1 MDLVFLIESSL
12 KDSKLSSF
20 VTVVAHIGPRH
31 TACDQK
37 LFDNCI
43 RVSMTSFKFWKM
55 SILMACSATNTFND
69 ISSANV
75 DQKLMAGY
83 SRPSS
88 CPRDNCN
95 KNIGSIDIRQ
105 HLHKH
110 LYNANITNIH
120 ACPRRACEVF
130 PRCFPCRA
138 QSPIYNSKVFPLQV
152 YVQVRIGKSFRVLL
166 YRPSCSLI
174 DSLTSLSYSFA
185 CVSRWRAI
193 DGITTRTSLLS
204 RYSLQ
209 QSMFAPLSKFGSIQI
224 RKADRVGNS
233 LCIRRSSDI
242 PASMDITL
250 KITFSTLC
258 TGLQRSEACSYI
270 VGSSPGVCSMEMQTL
285 PSA

>member
-1 MDLVFLIESSL
+1 MDLMFLIESSL
-12 KDSKLSSF
+12 KDSKPSSS
-20 VTVVAHIGPRH
+20 VTVVAHIGLRH

-37 LFDNCI
+37 PFENCI
-43 RVSMTSFKFWKM
+43 RVLMTSFKFWKR
-55 SILMACSATNTFND
+55 SILMAYSATNTFND

-88 CPRDNCN
+88 CPRDNYN
-95 KNIGSIDIRQ
+95 KNIESIDIRQ
-105 HLHKH
+105 QLHKH
-110 LYNANITNIH
+110 LYNVNITNIH
-120 ACPRRACEVF
+120 ACPHRACEVF
-130 PRCFPCRA
+130 PRYFPCRA
-138 QSPIYNSKVFPLQV
+138 QSPIYNGTLFPSQV
-152 YVQVRIGKSFRVLL
+152 YTQERIRKSFRVLL

-174 DSLTSLSYSFA
+174 DSLTSLSYSFV

-193 DGITTRTSLLS
+193 DGIATRTSLLS

-224 RKADRVGNS
+224 RKVDRVGNS
-233 LCIRRSSDI
+233 LCIKRSSDI
-242 PASMDITL
+242 PASMEITL

-270 VGSSPGVCSMEMQTL
+270 VGSSPGVCSMEIQTL